1 VSRTSKHAARMLC
14 AAVTFGVWFDWVMYD
29 RTPAWLWYMLPLFA
43 WAWFVT
49 VWTSE
54 ESQS

>member
-1 VSRTSKHAARMLC
+1 MLC

-29 RTPAWLWYMLPLFA
+29 RTPLWLWYLLPLFA